1 MGNSDQRVAGR
12 LGDLVPLVPY
22 AIGATMLTEHAL
34 ALDFGV
40 HGKIHGRFRVAVWRL
55 PQSDTARRA
64 RRLLRDLLSRPPFA
78 AHEVAELEVVV
89 TELATNAGSYA
100 PGPYELRVLH
110 DHDLPIK
117 VEVADAGG
125 GVPLI
130 ERLLHRPFTAPGH
143 VDELELGGR
152 GLRIVNEFTAGRCGA
167 RWTRL
172 CGTGQIGTAVWFD
185 LPAHRPRR
193 EVP

>member
-1 MGNSDQRVAGR
+1 
-12 LGDLVPLVPY
+12 
-22 AIGATMLTEHAL
+22 MLTEHAQ
-34 ALDFGV
+34 ALDVGV
-40 HGKIHGRFRVAVWRL
+40 HGGIQSRFRMTAWCLSR
-55 PQSDTARRA
+55 DNAARRA

-110 DHDLPIK
+110 DHDLPIRA
-117 VEVADAGG
+117 EVADAGS

-130 ERLLHRPFTAPGH
+130 ERLLHRPFTTPGQ

-152 GLRIVNEFTAGRCGA
+152 GLRIVHEFTAGRCGA

-172 CGTGQIGTAVWFD
+172 CGTGQIGTGVWFD
-185 LPAHRPRR
+185 LPAHRPRT
-193 EVP
+193 